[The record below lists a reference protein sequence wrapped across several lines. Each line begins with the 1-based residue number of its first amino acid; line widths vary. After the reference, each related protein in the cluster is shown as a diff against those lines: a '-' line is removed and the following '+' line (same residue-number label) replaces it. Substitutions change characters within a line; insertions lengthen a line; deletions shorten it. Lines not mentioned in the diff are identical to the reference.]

1 MDQPQLSLNEFRM
14 GGALVGAESMVQQQ
28 SVVPGQLQV
37 APKGF
42 FWGMASYNYGSH
54 VSTN

>member
-1 MDQPQLSLNEFRM
+1 M

-42 FWGMASYNYGSH
+42 FLGMASYYYGSL